1 MLRNEARKLREE
13 DIRKLRERQKRLYE
27 QKKQMI
33 LDKGKEHKD
42 IVRTI
47 QDSEQ
52 VIEKKRVL
60 MKLQKQR
67 EIEELKKSLVEVT

>member
-27 QKKQMI
+27 QKKQVI
-33 LDKGKEHKD
+33 LDKAKEHKD